1 MEELIMQY
9 TVIPVFLICLC
20 IGYCIKHISALDVI
34 ANEYIPLIVC
44 VIGAALACW
53 MTGTI
58 DVDTIAKGMVSGLA
72 STGFHQLVDQL
83 IEKYAARTTTDFR
96 DDIEMKV
103 GDVDDKEEN

>member
-9 TVIPVFLICLC
+9 TVIPVLLICLC
-20 IGYCIKHISALDVI
+20 VGYCIKHISALDGI
-34 ANEYIPLIVC
+34 ANEFIPTIVC
-44 VIGAALACW
+44 ILGAVLACW

-58 DVDTIAKGMVSGLA
+58 DVATIAKGAISGLA

-83 IEKYAARTTTDFR
+83 IEKYAARTTIDIR

-103 GDVDDKEEN
+103 GDVNGKED